1 MKDPSARFEQ
11 RTARPG
17 GFIVITGML
26 SLGAWGRARS
36 DLTVRVIVGT
46 TNMRRGSVTST
57 WWGGMDKTT
66 QMQGQRPGQGPSG
79 RNQRVSPGPGAVY
92 SSTYSSGLHSP
103 DHDHESDV
111 ERVRINL
118 SDTPDLYARI
128 KVVGVGGAGG
138 NAINRMIEAGVD
150 GVDFVAVNTDAQAL
164 HSSHAQIAVRI
175 GDKLTRGLGAG
186 GRPEL
191 GQRAAEE
198 SADSLAELVR
208 DTDMIFITAGM
219 GGGTGTGASPV
230 IARLGKAAG
239 ALTVGVVTRPFDFEG
254 TRRRRAADDGIGAL
268 RETVDALITIP
279 NERLIHMVDPKTP
292 ITEAF
297 RYADDVLRQG
307 IAGISDLITKPG
319 IINLDF
325 ADVKTI
331 MRDAGSALMAIGY
344 GTGETRCI
352 DAAKEAIESP
362 LLEMSIQGA
371 TGVLYNI
378 TAGPNLT
385 LLETSEA
392 AEIIRAAA
400 DEDAEIIYG
409 TSIDESMGD
418 GVMITLIATGFDDH
432 QALAEYTTRRPRT
445 QPTTRERPGYR
456 QPQPEPASR
465 QTAQPGPYGSPILPD
480 DDWEGEASIIRFLRE
495 R

>member
-1 MKDPSARFEQ
+1 LSSATANSHAPAPTNHGHDPDESARYAPQNYADTF
-11 RTARPG
+11 AR
-17 GFIVITGML
+17 I
-26 SLGAWGRARS
+26 
-36 DLTVRVIVGT
+36 RVI
-46 TNMRRGSVTST
+46 
-57 WWGGMDKTT
+57 
-66 QMQGQRPGQGPSG
+66 
-79 RNQRVSPGPGAVY
+79 
-92 SSTYSSGLHSP
+92 
-103 DHDHESDV
+103 
-111 ERVRINL
+111 
-118 SDTPDLYARI
+118 
-128 KVVGVGGAGG
+128 GVGGAGG
-138 NAINRMIEAGVD
+138 NAINRMVDAGVD
-150 GVDFVAVNTDAQAL
+150 GIEFVAVNTDSQAL
-164 HSSHAQIAVRI
+164 LTSAAQIAVRI
-175 GDKLTRGLGAG
+175 GDKLTRGLGVG

-191 GQRAAEE
+191 GARAAEE
-198 SADSLAELVR
+198 SAEQLSELMR
-208 DTDMIFITAGM
+208 DTDMVFITAGM

-230 IARLGKAAG
+230 IAKLAKAAG

-254 TRRRRAADDGIGAL
+254 SRRRRAADEGITTL

-325 ADVKTI
+325 ADVRTI
-331 MRDAGSALMAIGY
+331 MRDAGSALMAIGH

-362 LLEMSIQGA
+362 LLEMNIQGA

-409 TSIDESMGD
+409 TSIDESLGD
-418 GVMITLIATGFDDH
+418 AVMITLIATGFDDH
-432 QALAEYTTRRPRT
+432 QVLTEYPVRRGRP
-445 QPTTRERPGYR
+445 QPAGRDRDRDRPSYRPAQPEQVAR
-456 QPQPEPASR
+456 QPQ
-465 QTAQPGPYGSPILPD
+465 QPSPYGAPILPD
-480 DDWEGEASIIRFLRE
+480 DDWEGEASIIRFLRD